1 MLSKL
6 FSPSS
11 ESYQPLRQDDSEHS
25 LPDSEFTQTK
35 PAGPDY
41 LGKLLLLLACANFL
55 IAFALFTVPQTL
67 DAPQTLADL
76 PRPDP
81 YVGLNR
87 AYRGFLSFACG
98 TDFVVSGHAPL

>member
-1 MLSKL
+1 MLSKF

-25 LPDSEFTQTK
+25 LPDSESAQTK
-35 PAGPDY
+35 HAGPDY

-55 IAFALFTVPQTL
+55 VAFALFTVPQ
-67 DAPQTLADL
+67 ASGARQTLADL

-87 AYRGFLSFACG
+87 AARTTLRDKAER
-98 TDFVVSGHAPL
+98 